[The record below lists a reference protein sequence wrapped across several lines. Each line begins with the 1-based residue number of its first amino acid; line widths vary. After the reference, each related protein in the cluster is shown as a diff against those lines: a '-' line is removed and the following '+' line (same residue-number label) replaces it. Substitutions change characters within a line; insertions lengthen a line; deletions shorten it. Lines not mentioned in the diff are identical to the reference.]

1 MKTQPIW
8 QPLPK
13 SMSKSILGHR
23 QYDEFFGREEL
34 SGQKGF
40 EGIEESTLVDT
51 RIELG
56 TKVCKLWS

>member
-1 MKTQPIW
+1 
-8 QPLPK
+8 
-13 SMSKSILGHR
+13 MSKSILGHR

-40 EGIEESTLVDT
+40 EGIEGGTLVDT

-56 TKVCKLWS
+56 AKVCKLWS

>member
-1 MKTQPIW
+1 
-8 QPLPK
+8 
-13 SMSKSILGHR
+13 MSKSILDHR
-23 QYDEFFGREEL
+23 QYDEFFGRKEL

-40 EGIEESTLVDT
+40 EGIGGGILMDA